1 MQYLTEISNRLILNT
16 DIRHIRPLYDKI
28 NWEQRLIEIKG
39 SRGVG
44 KTTLLLQ
51 YAKEKQSAGE
61 QVLYASMDNAWF
73 FKHKL
78 TELADEY
85 FKYGGKYLLL
95 DEVHKYPHKEQG
107 LDWSQE
113 LKNLYDSYPGLFIVY
128 TGSSILQLYRG
139 IGDLSRRKSTYRMF
153 GLSFREYLN
162 YNNVAKFDMVS
173 FTDLIQNHMLIA
185 REVMEKIRILPH
197 FKEYLIHG
205 YYPFSKQAGD
215 QYFDQLNDVINVIVE
230 TDIPSVSEIS
240 FETSSK
246 LKKLFFLLAES
257 VPYSPNLSKLSGQL
271 HIADPRTLLKYL
283 NYLEKAELI
292 QTLGAK
298 AAGNQVL
305 NKPDKI
311 YLDNTNLMY
320 ALSPG
325 TVNDG
330 TVREVFAVNQLKQLY
345 QISYPP
351 KGDLIVNQQY
361 VLEIGGKNKKGKQVA
376 GVSDAYIASDNIES
390 GFGKNIPLWLLGF
403 LN

>member
-1 MQYLTEISNRLILNT
+1 MQYLSEISDRLILNT
-16 DIRHIRPLYDKI
+16 NVKYIRPLYNKI
-28 NWEQRLIEIKG
+28 NWDQRLVEIRG

-51 YAKEKQSAGE
+51 YAKAKQTAGE
-61 QVLYASMDNAWF
+61 SVLYASLDNAWF

-78 TELADEY
+78 TELADEF

-107 LDWSQE
+107 VDWSQE
-113 LKNLYDSYPGLFIVY
+113 LKNIYDSYPGLYIVY
-128 TGSSILQLYRG
+128 TGSSILHLYRG

-162 YNNVAKFDMVS
+162 YNNIADFAIVPFN
-173 FTDLIQNHMLIA
+173 DLIENHMMIS
-185 REVMEKIRILPH
+185 RKVIEKIRILPH
-197 FKEYLIHG
+197 FKKYLIHG
-205 YYPFSKQAGD
+205 YYPFSNLAGD
-215 QYFDQLNDVINVIVE
+215 KYFDQLNEVINVIVE
-230 TDIPSVSEIS
+230 TDIPSVSDIS

-246 LKKLFFLLAES
+246 LKKLFYLLAES
-257 VPYSPNLSKLSGQL
+257 VPYTPNLSKLSGQL
-271 HIADPRTLLKYL
+271 HIADSRTLLKYL

-298 AAGNQVL
+298 ATGNQVF
-305 NKPDKI
+305 NKPEKI

-320 ALSPG
+320 ALSPAI
-325 TVNDG
+325 VNDG
-330 TVREVFAVNQLKQLY
+330 TLREVFAVNQLKQLY
-345 QISYPP
+345 EISYPS
-351 KGDLIVNQQY
+351 KGDLMVNQQY
-361 VLEIGGKNKKGKQVA
+361 VLEIGGKNKNYKQVA
-376 GVSDAYIASDNIES
+376 DMSDAYIFNDNMES

>member
-1 MQYLTEISNRLILNT
+1 MQYLSEISNRLIFST
-16 DIRHIRPLYDKI
+16 DSRHIRPLYDKI
-28 NWEQRLIEIKG
+28 IWEQRLIEIRG

-51 YAKEKQSAGE
+51 YAKERMSAGE
-61 QVLYASMDNAWF
+61 RVLYASLDNAWF

-78 TELADEY
+78 TELADEF

-95 DEVHKYPHKEQG
+95 DEVHKYPHKEHG

-113 LKNLYDSYPGLFIVY
+113 LKNIYDSYPDLYIVY

-153 GLSFREYLN
+153 GLSFREYLS
-162 YNNVAKFDMVS
+162 YNNIVDFDVVS
-173 FTDLIQNHMLIA
+173 FTDLIQNHLFIA
-185 REVMEKIRILPH
+185 GMVAEKIRILPH

-205 YYPFSKQAGD
+205 YYPFSKQAGN
-215 QYFDQLNDVINVIVE
+215 QYFDQLNEVINVIVE
-230 TDIPSVSEIS
+230 TDIPSVSDIS

-246 LKKLFFLLAES
+246 LKKLFFLLSES
-257 VPYSPNLSKLSGQL
+257 VLYIPNLSKLSGQL
-271 HIADPRTLLKYL
+271 HIADSRTLLKYL

-298 AAGNQVL
+298 ATGNQVL
-305 NKPDKI
+305 NKPEKI
-311 YLDNTNLMY
+311 YLDNTNLMF

-330 TVREVFAVNQLKQLY
+330 TVREVFAVNQLKQVY
-345 QISYPP
+345 PITYPP
-351 KGDLIVNQQY
+351 KGDLIVDQKY
-361 VLEIGGKNKKGKQVA
+361 VFEIGGKNKKNKQVS
-376 GVSDAYIASDNIES
+376 GVLDAYIVIDNIEM
-390 GFGKNIPLWLLGF
+390 GFGNTIPLWLLGF